1 MDVIT
6 IKTTFNKY
14 IFQKYYK
21 IRNFWGDLAPEIF
34 IKKDIALSEVTFTV
48 LPNLWQNKQ
57 KI

>member
-34 IKKDIALSEVTFTV
+34 IKKDIALSEVTGYLYGFAKFVT
-48 LPNLWQNKQ
+48 K
-57 KI
+57 